1 MTPDEKLREVEEKLD
16 TLRSAIKI
24 SRRSDGSNRPLRS
37 TQRLVENLYQDLLR
51 WRESDVESTWSF
63 RKASAPQ

>member
-16 TLRSAIKI
+16 TLRTAIKM
-24 SRRSDGSNRPLRS
+24 SRRGDGTNRPMRS
-37 TQRLVENLYQDLLR
+37 VQRLVENVYQDLLR
-51 WRESDVESTWSF
+51 WRESDEESTWSF